1 MGYSTI
7 VLSAL
12 TLILPPDGGR
22 SVTTVDPKGACREEV
37 RFAVPVSDIQQVWM
51 PSCLNLSFATF
62 AFPDGLTVGPA
73 SAGGDGFD
81 SIENN
86 KPEGEHP

>member
-12 TLILPPDGGR
+12 TLVLPPDGGR

-51 PSCLNLSFATF
+51 PSCLNLSFADF
-62 AFPDGLTVGPA
+62 RVSGRADGRPGL
-73 SAGGDGFD
+73 GGRRR
-81 SIENN
+81 I
-86 KPEGEHP
+86 